1 MKQFLVFVIMA
12 LSINVSAQELFVV
25 TEPASNMP
33 TGSIGLRLGQSLMKE
48 KFKPGN
54 NYHIMPEIMWG
65 ANKNLMLHAA
75 AFISNRN
82 KNLVTEGGSI
92 YAKYRFLSKDDLHQH
107 FRMAAFGRLSLNNS
121 DIHQEEINTMGHN
134 SGFETGIV
142 ATQLINKIA
151 ISASSSFEKATN
163 NSQTYKFPASQSNS
177 ATNYTLSFGRLM
189 YPNKYKSYKQTNINL
204 MMEFMGQTLNQ
215 NGKSFLDIVPSL
227 QFIIN
232 SQARIDVAYVKEIYS
247 NMLRTAPNGLYLKL
261 EYSFFNV
268 TK

>member
-1 MKQFLVFVIMA
+1 MKQFLVVLLCAF
-12 LSINVSAQELFVV
+12 SINASAQELFVV

-33 TGSIGLRLGQSLMKE
+33 TGSVGFRVAQSLMKE
-48 KFKPGN
+48 KFEAGY

-82 KNLVTEGGSI
+82 KNLATEGGSI
-92 YAKYRFLSKDDLHQH
+92 YAKYRFLSKDDLHRH
-107 FRMAAFGRLSLNNS
+107 FRMAAFGRVSVNNS

-142 ATQLINKIA
+142 ATQLLNKVA

-163 NSQTYKFPASQSNS
+163 NSQTYKFPASQSDN

-189 YPNKYKSYKQTNINL
+189 YPNKYKNFRQTNVNVML
-204 MMEFMGQTLNQ
+204 EFIGQTLNA
-215 NGKSFLDIVPSL
+215 NGKSFLDVVPSL

-232 SQARIDVAYVKEIYS
+232 SQARIDVAYVKQVYS
-247 NMLRTAPNGLYLKL
+247 NMLRTATNGIYLKL
-261 EYSFFNV
+261 EYSLFNV

>member
-1 MKQFLVFVIMA
+1 MKQFLVFVIMTI
-12 LSINVSAQELFVV
+12 SINVSAQELFVV

-33 TGSIGLRLGQSLMKE
+33 TGSIGVRLAQSLMKE
-48 KFKPGN
+48 NYKPGY

-75 AFISNRN
+75 AFVSNRN

-92 YAKYRFLSKDDLHQH
+92 YAKYRFLSKDDLHKH
-107 FRMAAFGRLSLNNS
+107 FRMAAFGRVSLNNS

-134 SGFETGIV
+134 SGYETGIV

-163 NSQTYKFPASQSNS
+163 NSETYKFPASQSNS

-215 NGKSFLDIVPSL
+215 NGKSFLDVVPSL

>member
-1 MKQFLVFVIMA
+1 MKQLLVFVIMA
-12 LSINVSAQELFVV
+12 ISINVSAQELFVV

-48 KFKPGN
+48 KYKPGY

-107 FRMAAFGRLSLNNS
+107 FRMAAFGRVSLNNS

-163 NSQTYKFPASQSNS
+163 NSRTYKFPASQSNS

-189 YPNKYKSYKQTNINL
+189 YPNRYKSYKQTNINL